1 MFLGASRIFNI
12 PIKMLA
18 SSLEKNVPTYLCEN
32 LQIIRMQKSL
42 TSYLFW
48 HLQFN
53 WFLRWTPLFSAS
65 FLNAKK
71 VSANWSGIGPELIK
85 KIINYWCNIKS
96 NHSFPFFIAFCP
108 INNPKCWF
116 GYFQIG
122 NFNLGLI
129 KLRNKSETNWIFS
142 PEGSLFHINVQ

>member
-1 MFLGASRIFNI
+1 MFNI

-42 TSYLFW
+42 TKQVIYSDICSSIGFCVGL
-48 HLQFN
+48 H
-53 WFLRWTPLFSAS
+53 FSAPHFS
-65 FLNAKK
+65 TLKNFRKL
-71 VSANWSGIGPELIK
+71 VWNWSRIGPDLIRK
-85 KIINYWCNIKS
+85 WINYWCNIKS

-116 GYFQIG
+116 SYFQIG
-122 NFNLGLI
+122 SFNGLNYV
-129 KLRNKSETNWIFS
+129 KT
-142 PEGSLFHINVQ
+142 